1 MFDLK
6 IVKMFKDENTTEDIY
21 VLAIKLSDGSYHNLN
36 VTKKD
41 FENILNRMQSI
52 QNNNE
57 F

>member
-6 IVKMFKDENTTEDIY
+6 VVKVFKDENTTEDVY
-21 VLAIKLSDGSYHNLN
+21 VLAIKLSSGKYYNLN

-41 FENILNRMQSI
+41 FEDILNRMQSI
-52 QNNNE
+52 YNNNE